1 MTLSRRNFL
10 QLQLAPS
17 TQSAAAPPLTI
28 TPIVHLL
35 NRITWGPRPEE
46 VAHAEAIGYE
56 AVLEEQLN
64 PESLDDQAADAELA
78 RLPILFM
85 DRATVHALPSPEYRT
100 FKALVEGMVVRAVY
114 SRRQLLERVVEFWAD
129 HFNIPT
135 EGYSQELVSFQRD
148 VIRRHAL
155 GNFRDLLIATAQHPA
170 MLYYLDNANN
180 LAESPNENYA
190 RELLELYTLGVDGGY
205 SEDDVK
211 AAARAFTGWT
221 VHNKTPT
228 GFYFNAGN
236 HDTGSKTLLGHTL
249 PAERGLE
256 DGLQVLSIAA
266 NHPAT
271 AHFLSYK
278 LARRFVSDQPPAS
291 LVDQLATVWQ
301 ASRGDIKTVLRTLF
315 LSAEFKNATGQKF
328 RRPLDFFI
336 GALRAT
342 GTRTRHWWLFEE
354 LLNNLGQMPYGWA
367 PPNGY
372 PDVAGAWMGTGGL
385 LARWNVA
392 MRLTHG
398 AVSDASDWGWGFTTD
413 LRQRIGDPQS
423 VGALVDAVAT
433 QLFGAPLTG
442 DPRQFFVTYVTED
455 GNAQAPMSLRLLG
468 QKLGSLY
475 GLMLASPYYQW
486 R

>member
-180 LAESPNENYA
+180 LAEAPNENYA
-190 RELLELYTLGVDGGY
+190 RELLPRPAPSPAGP
-205 SEDDVK
+205 
-211 AAARAFTGWT
+211 FTT
-221 VHNKTPT
+221 KR
-228 GFYFNAGN
+228 
-236 HDTGSKTLLGHTL
+236 L
-249 PAERGLE
+249 PA
-256 DGLQVLSIAA
+256 SISM
-266 NHPAT
+266 PAT
-271 AHFLSYK
+271 MTPVAK
-278 LARRFVSDQPPAS
+278 PCW
-291 LVDQLATVWQ
+291 AT
-301 ASRGDIKTVLRTLF
+301 RC
-315 LSAEFKNATGQKF
+315 
-328 RRPLDFFI
+328 RPS
-336 GALRAT
+336 GALKMACRC
-342 GTRTRHWWLFEE
+342 
-354 LLNNLGQMPYGWA
+354 
-367 PPNGY
+367 
-372 PDVAGAWMGTGGL
+372 
-385 LARWNVA
+385 
-392 MRLTHG
+392 
-398 AVSDASDWGWGFTTD
+398 
-413 LRQRIGDPQS
+413 
-423 VGALVDAVAT
+423 
-433 QLFGAPLTG
+433 
-442 DPRQFFVTYVTED
+442 
-455 GNAQAPMSLRLLG
+455 
-468 QKLGSLY
+468 
-475 GLMLASPYYQW
+475 
-486 R
+486 